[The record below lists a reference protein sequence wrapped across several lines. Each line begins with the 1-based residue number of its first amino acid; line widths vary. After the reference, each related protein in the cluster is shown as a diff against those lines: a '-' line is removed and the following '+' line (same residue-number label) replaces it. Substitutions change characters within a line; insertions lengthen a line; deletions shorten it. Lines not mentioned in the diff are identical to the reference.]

1 LIRGWIAEFLI
12 FEAMKNSGLSDH
24 SDYVETPL
32 GIFTAQGSWFYT
44 NSEQIEK
51 FAPGLLQKISVK
63 ELINDAGMWVRSSDA
78 VSVWV
83 LVAGLQLLPG
93 YAAAVASVVTLL
105 LWHLTKSAFISK
117 ISTFALKILTWE
129 PLVVLA
135 AVASISY
142 AGISQN
148 YSGVGYGLLFF
159 ILFRFG
165 WIRRGFDSFYER
177 YSGNISLNDRVMKM
191 LIVQYAMQY
200 SIPVT
205 QLASM
210 EEHIKSLMRK
220 RNKPGKR

>member
-1 LIRGWIAEFLI
+1 MQE
-12 FEAMKNSGLSDH
+12 
-24 SDYVETPL
+24 V
-32 GIFTAQGSWFYT
+32 
-44 NSEQIEK
+44 
-51 FAPGLLQKISVK
+51 
-63 ELINDAGMWVRSSDA
+63 WVRSSDA

-159 ILFRFG
+159 LFCFVSG
-165 WIRRGFDSFYER
+165 GSGGVFDSFYER

>member
-1 LIRGWIAEFLI
+1 
-12 FEAMKNSGLSDH
+12 MKNSGLSDH

-117 ISTFALKILTWE
+117 NFHLCVENPYLGATCGACSRCINQLCRYFSELFRC
-129 PLVVLA
+129 
-135 AVASISY
+135 
-142 AGISQN
+142 
-148 YSGVGYGLLFF
+148 GVWTAFFF